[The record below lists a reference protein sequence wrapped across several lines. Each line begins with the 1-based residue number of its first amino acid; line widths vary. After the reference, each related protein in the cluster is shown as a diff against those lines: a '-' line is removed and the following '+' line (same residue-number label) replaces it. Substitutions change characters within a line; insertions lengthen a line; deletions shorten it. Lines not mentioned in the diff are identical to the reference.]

1 VILLA
6 LGVPEETVMEDYL
19 LSGVYRAE
27 ENEATLTQVRTVVA
41 AIRGIDPAA
50 VPDADLDGLRAL
62 IDVRPEFLQA
72 AFDAVTETYGDV
84 ATYLTEGL
92 GLTPETSR
100 RSATRCSN
108 RASAQRTPMR
118 STTNTRCSFGPITPP
133 APRAP

>member
-1 VILLA
+1 
-6 LGVPEETVMEDYL
+6 
-19 LSGVYRAE
+19 
-27 ENEATLTQVRTVVA
+27 VVA

-92 GLTPETSR
+92 GLTPEDLEAFR
-100 RSATRCSN
+100 DE
-108 RASAQRTPMR
+108 MLE
-118 STTNTRCSFGPITPP
+118 
-133 APRAP
+133 